1 MSAIPA
7 RAPTSREEAHR
18 LLELVPDEDV
28 GVVTRMLRGLVAQEF
43 DPILAALDNAP
54 EDDEPVSLEE
64 SEQVR
69 RGVEAAA
76 RGETIPDAEFWR
88 KHDSTAGS

>member
-28 GVVTRMLRGLVAQEF
+28 GVVTRMLRGLVAQE
-43 DPILAALDNAP
+43 DPVLAAFLNAP
-54 EDDEPVSLEE
+54 EDDEELTEE
-64 SEQVR
+64 DIAAIEEGRRAIAEGRVVPHEEVR
-69 RGVEAAA
+69 RRLGL
-76 RGETIPDAEFWR
+76 
-88 KHDSTAGS
+88 